1 MTEVFQFLG
10 IESTGPRADSA
21 FEILDKDHSGRIEYS
36 EFYDFFIIK
45 LNPGPPPAPP
55 KKTWKSH
62 DYVRPG
68 LPLATVNKIKGSF
81 DLFDEDNSGD
91 ITFQEAMAG
100 WKYLQKDLT
109 DEEGQKKFK
118 LIDKDGSGTIDWQ
131 EFFDFFAERAAE
143 SIRREKDEAEAVK
156 RLERGEKMIDLLT
169 RDGGNGGGGME
180 KEERDY
186 HERLR
191 STMQHKESEE
201 VSMTESGVGST
212 IVESRG
218 SSFMGCEEIEAGGG
232 DGDGAP

>member
-1 MTEVFQFLG
+1 MLIINLPNGKKTQFQIPSKTQDGLKRQQTEAPKTEPEIDRKIRYLFNKYDKDSSGSISRSEMTEVFQFLG

-21 FEILDKDHSGRIEYS
+21 FQILDKDHSGKIEYS

-68 LPLATVNKIKGSF
+68 IPLGTVNKIKGSF

-109 DEEGQKKFK
+109 DEEGLKKFK
-118 LIDKDGSGTIDWQ
+118 LIDKDGSGTLDWE

-143 SIRREKDEAEAVK
+143 SIRKEKGEMQV
-156 RLERGEKMIDLLT
+156 ER
-169 RDGGNGGGGME
+169 
-180 KEERDY
+180 
-186 HERLR
+186 
-191 STMQHKESEE
+191 
-201 VSMTESGVGST
+201 
-212 IVESRG
+212 
-218 SSFMGCEEIEAGGG
+218 
-232 DGDGAP
+232 